1 MVHLRA
7 LPYWARIGSAL
18 GITIAA
24 YFLVSAVITA
34 VTGVGITDILF
45 DVLLAAAFTLL
56 AAAIMAKAS
65 PQSAMSHR
73 RPGPLDY

>member
-18 GITIAA
+18 GIMIAA

-34 VTGVGITDILF
+34 VRGVGVTDVLF

-56 AAAIMAKAS
+56 AAAIMAKAG
-65 PQSAMSHR
+65 PQSATSVR
-73 RPGPLDY
+73 RSGPLDY